1 MKQQNT
7 AIMSTS
13 ASTREPFKAFHIKFE
28 DLAYWFWFFIAIESC
43 LTFLFFKGNPV
54 LGTFVGYLP
63 PTLFTLL
70 LLSNLLISKGIK
82 SPDVLQP
89 MAAKFLLALIL
100 WAGTTLLWTK
110 ASSIVSAGGYW
121 GTMAI
126 KVFVVLLLLCLGNV
140 ERVAL
145 KSLQG
150 FVWGGL
156 AFALVALILN
166 PVTVDGRLGDEEFFH
181 PNNIGNNMAITGLCA
196 IYLAFK
202 PEGRILERRC
212 YITILIVLLFTL
224 LKSLSKTS
232 IICFLLASL
241 VYVICSKISV
251 QKKIN
256 LLLLTGAAIA
266 ISSTALSKYLDRYLN
281 DQQGGEALTT
291 ASGRT
296 EIWQMTWDM
305 IQENPIWGYGFQSY
319 RDIVDQVI
327 QLRLVHPHNEL
338 LNIWVNLGFVGLFLG
353 VMTYICYYLLLR
365 RAFKAGLPQAALG
378 LALLIYSLI
387 RGLTEASIP
396 DPIVYPTAL
405 MMLTIGWLSQ
415 VNQLSFQTRK

>member
-1 MKQQNT
+1 MKRHNT
-7 AIMSTS
+7 IITSTI
-13 ASTREPFKAFHIKFE
+13 ASTREPFRAFHIKFE
-28 DLAYWFWFFIAIESC
+28 DLAYWFWFFIGIESC
-43 LTFLFFKGNPV
+43 FTFLFFKGNPV
-54 LGTFVGYLP
+54 LGTFAGYLP

-82 SPDVLQP
+82 SLDVLQP

-150 FVWGGL
+150 LVWGGL

-181 PNNIGNNMAITGLCA
+181 PNNIGNNLGIISLCA

-202 PEGRILERRC
+202 PGQQVLERRC
-212 YITILIVLLFTL
+212 YIGILTILLFTL

-232 IICFLLASL
+232 IICFLLAAL
-241 VYVICSKISV
+241 VYIICSKISV

-256 LLLLTGAAIA
+256 LLLLTGSAIA

-353 VMTYICYYLLLR
+353 LMTYICYYLLLR

-387 RGLTEASIP
+387 RGLTEANTP

-405 MMLTIGWLSQ
+405 MMLMIGWLSQ